1 MLTIHRI
8 RRRRCRF
15 PNGPNSSCE
24 YCASKRLK
32 CTGFQPTSAP
42 STSASIRSL
51 DEPSAGAHSGN
62 GEVVQSKSAVG
73 LPPLE
78 VCSELVSLYFDY
90 IHDQF
95 HSLFHRP
102 SLEADLANGK
112 VPLVIL
118 YAIIGLAARYTIFSF
133 IPLLCISPRN

>member
-15 PNGPNSSCE
+15 PNGPNASCE
-24 YCASKRLK
+24 YCVSKRLK

-51 DEPSAGAHSGN
+51 DEPARSGD
-62 GEVVQSKSAVG
+62 GEIVQSKSAVG

-118 YAIIGLAARYTIFSF
+118 YAIIGLAARYAIFSL